1 MCGTSWC
8 SLGTHTLLAPASGA
22 SNGLRISQDFGKV
35 VYSCSTPIYNG
46 YYITNFWVP
55 NVPLYILTHNVEL
68 TTLIHKIIV
77 SIVASAHEL
86 RNDHIKVFQ
95 SVGTTLLNSSIL
107 SRLIFPVNVKPYTST
122 KIILFLWPSKMDCW
136 AIDPEK

>member
-1 MCGTSWC
+1 M
-8 SLGTHTLLAPASGA
+8 
-22 SNGLRISQDFGKV
+22 
-35 VYSCSTPIYNG
+35 
-46 YYITNFWVP
+46 
-55 NVPLYILTHNVEL
+55 PLYILTHNVEL

-107 SRLIFPVNVKPYTST
+107 SRLGLTLQLWEFSTYYKKGHKSKAKIAELLYGYTMGLHVYPESYVWEKVMYFIQST
-122 KIILFLWPSKMDCW
+122 LPQ
-136 AIDPEK
+136 